1 MNKFK
6 GNNYKGYKSGEEAEA
21 RYMNHLA
28 EERKKNQKKTFIVV
42 SMLLIMIAFLLYV
55 ILD

>member
-6 GNNYKGYKSGEEAEA
+6 GNNYKEYKSGEEAEA